1 LIFEKQMIIAHR
13 GASGDY
19 HENTI
24 EAFIEAINVGADA
37 IELDVRKTKDNKIII
52 SHDDNIDGIKLDS
65 LDYNEILEVSSSKGF
80 IVPTLEEV
88 LKLCQGKILLDIELK
103 EEGYEEEVISLI
115 KKYLEYNEFFI
126 RSFIDRQVR
135 IVKKIDSKI
144 KTGLLLGV
152 GNPKYGFLTRLSEL
166 FPIFRIIRTKPN
178 FISPHYRLMKFGYTK
193 RMHLLKK
200 PVIVWTVNDENLIN
214 KFLFKHKVD
223 GLITDYPK
231 LAINIQKNAD

>member
-1 LIFEKQMIIAHR
+1 MIFEKQMIIAHR

>member
-1 LIFEKQMIIAHR
+1 MFEKQMIIAHR

>member
-1 LIFEKQMIIAHR
+1 MIFEKQMIIAHR

-166 FPIFRIIRTKPN
+166 FPIFRIIRTKPI